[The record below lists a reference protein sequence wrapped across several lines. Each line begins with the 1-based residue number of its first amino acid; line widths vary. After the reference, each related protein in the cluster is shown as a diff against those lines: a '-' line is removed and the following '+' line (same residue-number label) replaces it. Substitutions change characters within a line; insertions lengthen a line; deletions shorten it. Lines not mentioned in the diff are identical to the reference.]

1 MDVGGGRT
9 RTMAE
14 PKNTILTC
22 AITGNQ
28 TRPDQNPALPIT
40 PKQIADS
47 ALEAAAAGAAIVHI
61 HVRHPDGR
69 PSMEV
74 EHYRDVV
81 DRIRGKNSEVIINLT
96 TGPGGRFHPTE
107 GNPSLAGPR
116 TNLLVPER
124 RVQHVL
130 ALRPDICTL
139 DLNTMVFGSEVVI
152 NTPSSIE
159 KMAAMIYEAG
169 VIPELE
175 LFDTGDIHLMQDLL
189 ARGVIARPSIACL
202 VLGVRYGFPAT
213 SQTMTFACSL
223 LPADVAWTGFGI
235 GRHAFPMLAQSYL
248 LGGNLR
254 IGMEDTAHYAK
265 SRLALSNAELVEKAR
280 WLVEKLGG
288 RLATASEARARLC
301 PGPRSKSL

>member
-1 MDVGGGRT
+1 
-9 RTMAE
+9 MAE
-14 PKNTILTC
+14 PKGTILTC

-28 TRPDQNPALPIT
+28 TKPEQNRALPIT
-40 PKQIADS
+40 PEQIADL

-61 HVRHPDGR
+61 HVRYSDGR

-74 EHYRDVV
+74 EHYREVV
-81 DRIRGKNSEVIINLT
+81 GRIRAKNSEVIINLT
-96 TGPGGRFHPTE
+96 TGPGGRFQPTE

-116 TNLLVPER
+116 TNLLVPEQ

-139 DLNTMVFGSEVVI
+139 DLNTMVFGKEVVI

-175 LFDTGDIHLMQDLL
+175 LFDTGDIHLLHDLL

-202 VLGVRYGFPAT
+202 VLGVKYGFPAT
-213 SQTMTFACSL
+213 SQTMTFACSI
-223 LPADVAWTGFGI
+223 LPADVAWTGFGV
-235 GRHAFPMLAQSYL
+235 GRGAFPMLAQSVPARGQYTHRN
-248 LGGNLR
+248 GRYGPLR
-254 IGMEDTAHYAK
+254 QGQACSQQCGTRRK
-265 SRLALSNAELVEKAR
+265 GSV
-280 WLVEKLGG
+280 VG
-288 RLATASEARARLC
+288 
-301 PGPRSKSL
+301 